1 MKKRFLKL
9 LAVVL
14 CLCLVLTAC
23 GKDEPKKEDKPTTTP
38 TETVTTAPTEAAT
51 EAPTEEPTETPTE
64 EPTEAPV
71 DETDVTPI
79 EEPVD
84 VEPTEA
90 PVEGGDDVTIPTFDF
105 SEVSE
110 EGRAI
115 TPEEL
120 AAIASLIPSTASDSM
135 SAYVDMEMTLGEASQ
150 NMTMYIYSK
159 DGIQHSI
166 TSTNMLGADTT
177 IETYSV
183 SNEDGST
190 QYVNVGDGNWYA
202 QKGASSAASVN
213 IPTAESFA
221 QCFSEGYIRQTTD
234 GYVIS
239 GVLATPVEDGVSI
252 SLNVEL
258 LLNPDCSFNRMVA
271 SIPDAL
277 DVTQSGVTVTIAKFN
292 MTIDS
297 YCEDIEI
304 PENVLN
310 AQDISAMYG
319 GGSVE
324 EIQPAGDVVTGDE

>member
-38 TETVTTAPTEAAT
+38 TETVTATPTETVT
-51 EAPTEEPTETPTE
+51 EAPTEEPTETPIE
-64 EPTEAPV
+64 
-71 DETDVTPI
+71 ETDVTPT

-84 VEPTEA
+84 VEPTEEPTEA
-90 PVEGGDDVTIPTFDF
+90 PVEGGDDVTVPAFDL
-105 SEVSE
+105 SSVTE

-115 TPEEL
+115 TPEEI
-120 AAIASLIPSTASDSM
+120 AAIASLIPSAASDSM
-135 SAYVDMEMTLGEASQ
+135 SAYVDMEMAQGDASQ
-150 NMTMYIYSK
+150 NMTMYIFSK

-166 TSTNMLGADTT
+166 TSTNMLGADAT
-177 IETYSV
+177 IEVYSV
-183 SNEDGST
+183 LNEEGST
-190 QYVNVGDGNWYA
+190 QYVNMGGDTWYV
-202 QKGASSAASVN
+202 QKGASSAVSVN
-213 IPTAESFA
+213 IPTADSFA
-221 QCFSEGYIRQTTD
+221 ECFSEGYIRQTTD

-239 GVLATPVEDGVSI
+239 GVLATPVEEGVSI
-252 SLNVEL
+252 NLNMEL

-277 DVTQSGVTVTIAKFN
+277 DVTQAGVTVTISKFD

-324 EIQPAGDVVTGDE
+324 EVEPAGDVVTGDE